1 VQPQK
6 TELELEDILEA
17 VDTPQRVSDPSSQ
30 SLLSLGHFEGQLFL
44 FTLHT
49 SYLPLSFDSRK
60 GGGKKN

>member
-30 SLLSLGHFEGQLFL
+30 SLLSLGHFEGQL
-44 FTLHT
+44 
-49 SYLPLSFDSRK
+49 PLSFDSRK